1 MSSHLSHNTHTPC
14 PHDARRIPI
23 INHQHQSSI
32 NNTITNNRIFTI
44 APEAYPLF
52 SFSSSYKMMSEEMYA
67 SASFQK
73 HVAGVIRT
81 VNTAVG
87 MLGPDLAPLAEILK
101 KLGKRHKG
109 YGVLEAHYSV
119 VGQALI
125 ETLAAALQDAFT
137 DEVKAAWVDV
147 WGVISG
153 AMIEGA
159 AY

>member
-1 MSSHLSHNTHTPC
+1 
-14 PHDARRIPI
+14 
-23 INHQHQSSI
+23 
-32 NNTITNNRIFTI
+32 
-44 APEAYPLF
+44 
-52 SFSSSYKMMSEEMYA
+52 MMSEEMYA

-73 HVAGVIRT
+73 HIAGVIRT

-87 MLGPDLAPLAEILK
+87 MLGPDLAPLADILK
-101 KLGKRHKG
+101 KLGKRHEG
-109 YGVLEAHYSV
+109 YGVLEAHYAV